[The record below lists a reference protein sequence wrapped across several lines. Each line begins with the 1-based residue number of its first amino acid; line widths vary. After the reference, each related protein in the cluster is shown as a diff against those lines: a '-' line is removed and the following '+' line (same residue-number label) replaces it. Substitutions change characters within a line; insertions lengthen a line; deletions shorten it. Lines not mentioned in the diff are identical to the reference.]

1 MCKQITKRDTCIL
14 EDIKIVNYQK
24 SENKGMM
31 AYQFK
36 YFKIAKMINQI
47 KADLAKEETGWKLSS
62 SAHETA

>member
-1 MCKQITKRDTCIL
+1 
-14 EDIKIVNYQK
+14 
-24 SENKGMM
+24 MM